1 MVSVRLGELR
11 RIVCAS
17 PAYLDRRGRPR
28 HPDELAGHDIIE
40 MPAPD
45 GRARSWRLVKD
56 GRTREFSFEP
66 RVCVN
71 DALTIHRLVVNG
83 AGVGIVSCYLCA
95 PDIEA
100 GHLVELFPDWT
111 VPALEVNMLFPSKRE
126 LAPAVRGF
134 VDYMKEVNQP
144 GLHWQNNEIP
154 AVRSPGSVTD

>member
-1 MVSVRLGELR
+1 
-11 RIVCAS
+11 
-17 PAYLDRRGRPR
+17 
-28 HPDELAGHDIIE
+28 